1 MIETIVYAIEEM
13 IIAAQ
18 GGDWGYGALAE
29 LLGSEPLAEQVIN
42 AIARVFG

>member
-1 MIETIVYAIEEM
+1 MIETIIYAIEEM

-29 LLGSEPLAEQVIN
+29 LLGSESLAEQVIN

>member
-1 MIETIVYAIEEM
+1 MIETIIYAIEEM

-29 LLGSEPLAEQVIN
+29 LLGSEPLAELVIQ
-42 AIARVFG
+42 AIARVFA

>member
-29 LLGSEPLAEQVIN
+29 LLGSEPLAERVITT
-42 AIARVFG
+42 IARLFG